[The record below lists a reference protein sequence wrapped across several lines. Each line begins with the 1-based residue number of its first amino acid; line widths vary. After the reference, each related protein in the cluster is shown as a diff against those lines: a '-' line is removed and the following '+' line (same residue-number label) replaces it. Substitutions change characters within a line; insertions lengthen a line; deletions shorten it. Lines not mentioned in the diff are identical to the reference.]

1 MRSHHALLQGF
12 DGDVDSAGGFLG
24 SSMRRVRDLGRAGHN
39 HWMCYM
45 MLLVLF
51 VFLVIYIVNR
61 WF

>member
-1 MRSHHALLQGF
+1 MRSHHTLLQGM
-12 DGDVDSAGGFLG
+12 DSEVDAAGGFLG

-39 HWMCYM
+39 RWMCYM
-45 MLLVLF
+45 LLLVLF